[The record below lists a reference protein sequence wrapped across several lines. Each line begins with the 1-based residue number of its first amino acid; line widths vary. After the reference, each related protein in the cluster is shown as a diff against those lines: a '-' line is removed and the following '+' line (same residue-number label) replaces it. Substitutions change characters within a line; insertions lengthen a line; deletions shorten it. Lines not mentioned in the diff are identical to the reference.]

1 MGTIHLAVAGGL
13 ADFRKLLV
21 VKELR
26 QDLSANQRF
35 VEMFLDEAKLAAR
48 LNHPNVVQTIEAGQE
63 NDRYFLSM
71 EFLDGQPYSSIW
83 QGANVFPQVSLPI
96 RLKILCEALAG
107 LHYAHTLTEY
117 DGSSLNIV
125 HRDVSPQN
133 IFVTYDGQVKVV
145 DFGIAKAAVSTAF
158 TSPGMFKGKFGYASP
173 EQVRG
178 HDVDAR
184 TDVFAMGVVLWE
196 TLTMQRFCD
205 GVVSRSA
212 VATRLA
218 GQEMRAAQ
226 FRPRVDPRLA
236 AICDRA
242 LAVDPD
248 ARFATADTFRIAL
261 EDYLAHSESGERV
274 DAAAIKQVLAHKFA
288 AERRTV
294 HGLIDRHI
302 KHGAVE
308 VSQVSAVALGTE
320 AGNNQPTQVADL
332 SNYVRSTTD
341 ATVVR
346 GITDELARAPEPR
359 WRSRRTI
366 ALGAVAAVVALGLGF
381 GLLRQ
386 SSNESASSSA
396 PGAGVVAVP
405 LPNLPAVAPTTPTTP
420 QPAAAEA
427 KRAPAAAAGSV
438 THAVGAAAPTEPA
451 QANAVADDQAP
462 ALSPQV
468 PREAPL
474 SAGARLAPRKI
485 ARMRSPALVP
495 LAAEPSAPA
504 PVEAAPTRVEPVP
517 PKSAAKVTVGS
528 DLNRVGESHQRRSI
542 DTEL

>member
-26 QDLSANQRF
+26 RDLSANQRF

-83 QGANVFPQVSLPI
+83 QGANVFPHVSLPI

-117 DGSSLNIV
+117 DGSNLHIV

-205 GVVSRSA
+205 GVVSRIA

-248 ARFATADTFRIAL
+248 ARFATADEFRIAL
-261 EDYLAHSESGERV
+261 DNYLVQSESGQRV

-288 AERRTV
+288 AERRAV

-308 VSQVSAVALGTE
+308 VSGVSAVALGTE

-332 SNYVRSTTD
+332 SNYIRNTSE

-346 GITDELARAPEPR
+346 GITDELVLEPDPEPR
-359 WRSRRTI
+359 WRSRRTLV
-366 ALGAVAAVVALGLGF
+366 LGSVGAVVALGLAF
-381 GLLRQ
+381 GLLRH
-386 SSNESASSSA
+386 SSNESASVSASS
-396 PGAGVVAVP
+396 AGVVAVP
-405 LPNLPAVAPTTPTTP
+405 LPNLPVAVPTPSTLQPT
-420 QPAAAEA
+420 AAEA
-427 KRAPAAAAGSV
+427 KRAPAAASTAV
-438 THAVGAAAPTEPA
+438 HAVGAAEPA
-451 QANAVADDQAP
+451 NANAVANDQASAP
-462 ALSPQV
+462 SPQAV
-468 PREAPL
+468 HEAAV
-474 SAGARLAPRKI
+474 STGTRLAPRRI
-485 ARMRSPALVP
+485 VRARGPALVVVP

-504 PVEAAPTRVEPVP
+504 VVEAAPARVEPVA
-517 PKSAAKVTVGS
+517 PKSAAQVTVGA